1 MELQGAPVKT
11 FLFPRFDEENNPLYA
26 EVETLKMDL
35 SSIHTLPEK
44 YLKDDDDNDIVELK
58 KAFYLYERKNTEED
72 GAIIHLEY
80 TVDANGTEYQGV
92 LDVPFK
98 RTSGDK
104 AYIDTKRNH
113 LYTIVLGNG
122 DEPVSG
128 RVSATLIVDD
138 WNLVEIDE
146 PITD

>member
-1 MELQGAPVKT
+1 MQEIKCPNCG
-11 FLFPRFDEENNPLYA
+11 
-26 EVETLKMDL
+26 EVFAVV
-35 SSIHTLPEK
+35 PEK

-58 KAFYLYERKNTEED
+58 KAFYLYERRNTEED

-80 TVDANGTEYQGV
+80 TVDANGTEYNGI